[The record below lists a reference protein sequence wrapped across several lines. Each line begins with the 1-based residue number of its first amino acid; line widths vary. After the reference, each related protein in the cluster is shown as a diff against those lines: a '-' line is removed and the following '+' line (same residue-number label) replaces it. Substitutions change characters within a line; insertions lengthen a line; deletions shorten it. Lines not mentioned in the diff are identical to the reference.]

1 MFSIPH
7 TKQAVENHLKN
18 YQPLNYNRFRWWR
31 WYEAKNK
38 PLPYKSDF
46 RDKIFNGDFD
56 HSCYMFQAYLC
67 EHMLNEI
74 ESECDND
81 IAKFNERGAV
91 LKARRKR
98 LWEDYEKDEF
108 DRLQSLYSQ
117 FVKHFNVEKEQV
129 IEEALEC
136 RGEAIDLYYII
147 EDKYRI
153 VHMPYPL
160 KRRGRPKKVI

>member
-117 FVKHFNVEKEQV
+117 FVKH
-129 IEEALEC
+129 
-136 RGEAIDLYYII
+136 
-147 EDKYRI
+147 
-153 VHMPYPL
+153 
-160 KRRGRPKKVI
+160 

>member
-1 MFSIPH
+1 MFKIPH
-7 TKQAVENHLKN
+7 TKPDIEKHLKK

-38 PLPYKSDF
+38 PLPYKSNF
-46 RDKIFNGDFD
+46 KDKILNGDFD

-74 ESECDND
+74 EKECGND
-81 IAKFNERGAV
+81 IAKFNEKGAV

-98 LWEDYEKDEF
+98 LWEDYEKDEA
-108 DRLQSLYSQ
+108 DRLHSLYQQ
-117 FVKHFNVEKEQV
+117 FVKHFNVNKEQV

-136 RGEAIDLYYII
+136 CGDTINLYYIM
-147 EDKYRI
+147 EDKYPKYNI
-153 VHMPYPL
+153 VRS
-160 KRRGRPKKVI
+160 KRGRPKKVI